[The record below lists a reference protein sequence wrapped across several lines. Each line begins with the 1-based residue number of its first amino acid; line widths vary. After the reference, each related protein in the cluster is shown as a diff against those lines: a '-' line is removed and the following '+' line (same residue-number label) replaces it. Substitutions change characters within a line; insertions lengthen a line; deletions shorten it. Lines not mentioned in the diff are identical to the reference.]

1 MKACSLPG
9 PRDGAGQGA
18 VGCAG
23 AVPSVGA
30 GALPPAQHQGLGAG
44 GGAAVCS
51 SKLPCPS

>member
-18 VGCAG
+18 VGRAG

-44 GGAAVCS
+44 SGAAVCS